1 MNSIL
6 ENGTLNSKIIYE
18 QITLLFQSM
27 VSLLIIN
34 LLVCFLLAVMFWG
47 IVPNTSI
54 YLWTGL
60 MLGMITVRGILYCI
74 YKQKFD
80 HQNLKYF
87 SLFLVIGSATAG
99 VIWGLGG
106 LLLFSETRLEYQVL
120 LVFAFMAMTGG
131 STFTLSIYMPTYF
144 VYAPLALLPITM
156 KLLTLGTKVHIG
168 LAILMV
174 IFLVMLTLF
183 NIKINRN
190 FRRSLE
196 LRFENL
202 QLIEQLTEQRSEAER
217 ANKAKS
223 SFLAAAS
230 HDLRQPLYSLGLFTS
245 VLDESTTDP
254 KIRKIVEQINLAMDS
269 LTSLFEALLDISKL
283 DAGVVEAK
291 KLSFTLQPLF
301 EKLANGFDMQA
312 SEKGLLIQWPQTT
325 CQVTSETN
333 LLEQILRN
341 YLENAIRYTESG
353 AITVKCIAINGMA
366 VVSVSDTG
374 IGLPQEELRDI
385 FTEFYQVGN
394 AERDRKKGLGLGL
407 AIVKRTAKL
416 LEHEISVVSEVGV
429 GSTFSIK
436 IPLVEHEFDT
446 QQSLDMQI
454 IPAKSET
461 SLLIAL
467 VDDEESIREGLLQLL
482 RLWGYE
488 VIVAASGTQLIEQ
501 LEQMGRQPN
510 VLITDYRL
518 ANNLTGMDVI
528 AALNAMFQEDIPA
541 LIVTGETD
549 EKQIKQMNTGNFQV
563 LHKPVHPAKI
573 RAFLRNF

>member
-60 MLGMITVRGILYCI
+60 MLGMITIRGILYCI

>member
-1 MNSIL
+1 
-6 ENGTLNSKIIYE
+6 
-18 QITLLFQSM
+18 
-27 VSLLIIN
+27 
-34 LLVCFLLAVMFWG
+34 
-47 IVPNTSI
+47 
-54 YLWTGL
+54 
-60 MLGMITVRGILYCI
+60 
-74 YKQKFD
+74 
-80 HQNLKYF
+80 
-87 SLFLVIGSATAG
+87 
-99 VIWGLGG
+99 
-106 LLLFSETRLEYQVL
+106 
-120 LVFAFMAMTGG
+120 
-131 STFTLSIYMPTYF
+131 
-144 VYAPLALLPITM
+144 
-156 KLLTLGTKVHIG
+156 
-168 LAILMV
+168 
-174 IFLVMLTLF
+174 
-183 NIKINRN
+183 
-190 FRRSLE
+190 
-196 LRFENL
+196 
-202 QLIEQLTEQRSEAER
+202 
-217 ANKAKS
+217 
-223 SFLAAAS
+223 
-230 HDLRQPLYSLGLFTS
+230 
-245 VLDESTTDP
+245 
-254 KIRKIVEQINLAMDS
+254 
-269 LTSLFEALLDISKL
+269 
-283 DAGVVEAK
+283 
-291 KLSFTLQPLF
+291 
-301 EKLANGFDMQA
+301 MQA

-416 LEHEISVVSEVGV
+416 LGHEISVASEVGV

-528 AALNAMFQEDIPA
+528 AALNALFQEDIPA

>member
-230 HDLRQPLYSLGLFTS
+230 HDYVNRY
-245 VLDESTTDP
+245 
-254 KIRKIVEQINLAMDS
+254 
-269 LTSLFEALLDISKL
+269 
-283 DAGVVEAK
+283 
-291 KLSFTLQPLF
+291 
-301 EKLANGFDMQA
+301 
-312 SEKGLLIQWPQTT
+312 
-325 CQVTSETN
+325 
-333 LLEQILRN
+333 ILW
-341 YLENAIRYTESG
+341 A
-353 AITVKCIAINGMA
+353 C
-366 VVSVSDTG
+366 
-374 IGLPQEELRDI
+374 
-385 FTEFYQVGN
+385 
-394 AERDRKKGLGLGL
+394 
-407 AIVKRTAKL
+407 
-416 LEHEISVVSEVGV
+416 
-429 GSTFSIK
+429 
-436 IPLVEHEFDT
+436 
-446 QQSLDMQI
+446 
-454 IPAKSET
+454 
-461 SLLIAL
+461 
-467 VDDEESIREGLLQLL
+467 LL
-482 RLWGYE
+482 RY
-488 VIVAASGTQLIEQ
+488 
-501 LEQMGRQPN
+501 
-510 VLITDYRL
+510 
-518 ANNLTGMDVI
+518 
-528 AALNAMFQEDIPA
+528 
-541 LIVTGETD
+541 
-549 EKQIKQMNTGNFQV
+549 
-563 LHKPVHPAKI
+563 
-573 RAFLRNF
+573 

>member
-60 MLGMITVRGILYCI
+60 MLGMITVRGILYSI

-144 VYAPLALLPITM
+144 VYAPLALLPITI

-174 IFLVMLTLF
+174 IFLFMLTLF

-202 QLIEQLTEQRSEAER
+202 QLIEQLTQKSSEAER

-245 VLDESTTDP
+245 VLDESTNDP
-254 KIRKIVEQINLAMDS
+254 KTRKIVEQINLAMDS

-301 EKLANGFDMQA
+301 ERLANGFDMQA
-312 SEKGLLIQWPQTT
+312 SEKGLLIQWPQTA
-325 CQVTSETN
+325 CQVISEAN

-436 IPLVEHEFDT
+436 IPLVKHEFDP
-446 QQSLDMQI
+446 QQSSDMQI
-454 IPAKSET
+454 IPSKSET

-528 AALNAMFQEDIPA
+528 AALNAMFQKDIPA

>member
-1 MNSIL
+1 MNSIV
-6 ENGTLNSKIIYE
+6 ENGTLNSKIICE

-34 LLVCFLLAVMFWG
+34 LVVCILLAVMFWG
-47 IVPNTSI
+47 VVPNTSI

-60 MLGMITVRGILYCI
+60 MLGMITIRGTLYYI

-80 HQNLKYF
+80 PINLRF
-87 SLFLVIGSATAG
+87 FILFLVVGSATAG

-144 VYAPLALLPITM
+144 VYAPAALLPITI

-168 LAILMV
+168 LAIV
-174 IFLVMLTLF
+174 TVVYLVMLTLF

-202 QLIEQLTEQRSEAER
+202 QLIEQLKVQRSEAER

-245 VLDESTTDP
+245 VLDESTNDP
-254 KIRKIVEQINLAMDS
+254 KTRKIVEQINLAMDS

-291 KLSFTLQPLF
+291 KCSFNLQPLF

-312 SEKGLLIQWPQTT
+312 SEKGLFIQWPQTT
-325 CQVTSETN
+325 SQVTSEVN

-353 AITVKCIAINGMA
+353 TITVKCIEISGMA
-366 VVSVSDTG
+366 VISVSDTG
-374 IGLPQEELRDI
+374 IGLPQEELQDI

-394 AERDRKKGLGLGL
+394 DERDRKKGLGLGL
-407 AIVKRTAKL
+407 AIVERTAKL
-416 LEHEISVVSEVGV
+416 LGHEISVASEVGV

-446 QQSLDMQI
+446 QQSFVTQTF
-454 IPAKSET
+454 ATKSET

-467 VDDEESIREGLLQLL
+467 VDDEESIREGLSQLL

-488 VIVAASGTQLIEQ
+488 VIVAASGTKLIEQ

-510 VLITDYRL
+510 ILITDYRL
-518 ANNLTGMDVI
+518 ANNLTGMEVI

-549 EKQIKQMNTGNFQV
+549 KQHIKRMNTGNFQV
-563 LHKPVHPAKI
+563 LNKPVHPAKL

>member
-1 MNSIL
+1 MNSI
-6 ENGTLNSKIIYE
+6 EKNGTLNSKIICE

-27 VSLLIIN
+27 VYLLIIN
-34 LLVCFLLAVMFWG
+34 LVVCILLAVMFWG
-47 IVPNTSI
+47 VVPNTSI

-60 MLGMITVRGILYCI
+60 MLGMITIRGTLYYI

-80 HQNLKYF
+80 PLNVRF
-87 SLFLVIGSATAG
+87 FILFLVIGSATAG

-120 LVFAFMAMTGG
+120 LVFAFMAMAGG

-144 VYAPLALLPITM
+144 VYVPVALLPITI
-156 KLLTLGTKVHIG
+156 KLLTLHSKVHIA
-168 LAILMV
+168 LAV
-174 IFLVMLTLF
+174 TTVVFFVVLTLF

-202 QLIEQLTEQRSEAER
+202 QLIEQLKDQRREAER

-245 VLDESTTDP
+245 VLDESTNDP
-254 KIRKIVEQINLAMDS
+254 KTRKIVEQINLAMDS

-291 KLSFTLQPLF
+291 KRSFNLQPLF
-301 EKLANGFDMQA
+301 EKLANGFNMQA
-312 SEKGLLIQWPQTT
+312 AEKGLLIQWPQTT
-325 CQVTSETN
+325 FQVTSEAN

-341 YLENAIRYTESG
+341 YLENAIRYTKSG
-353 AITVKCIAINGMA
+353 AITVKCIEINGVA
-366 VVSVSDTG
+366 VISVSDTG
-374 IGLPQEELRDI
+374 IGLPQEELQDI
-385 FTEFYQVGN
+385 FIEFHQVGN
-394 AERDRKKGLGLGL
+394 AERDRKKGIGLGL

-416 LEHEISVVSEVGV
+416 LGHEISVASEVGV

-446 QQSLDMQI
+446 QQSLVTQT
-454 IPAKSET
+454 IPTKSET

-467 VDDEESIREGLLQLL
+467 VDDEESIREGLSQLL
-482 RLWGYE
+482 SLWGYE
-488 VIVAASGTQLIEQ
+488 VIVAASGTKLIEQ

-549 EKQIKQMNTGNFQV
+549 KQQIKQMNTENFQV
-563 LHKPVHPAKI
+563 LNKPVHPAKL